1 MKIAV
6 PRFPGSNCD
15 QDALH
20 ALRFMGFEAEYVWH
34 EATDLAGYDGIFL
47 PGGFTYGDYL
57 RVGAMAANSPVMAE
71 VKRLAERGNPV
82 LGVCNGFQVLC
93 ETRLLSGALVQNEKQ
108 KFVCDTLALRTVNR
122 TSRWTQAVSSIIELP
137 IAHGD
142 GRYVCD
148 QDELKRLQDE
158 DRIAF
163 RYEEENPN
171 GSLDD
176 IAGVL
181 NAQGNVLGMMPHPE
195 RAVEP
200 KLGSDEGAALLRA
213 FEAMAAV

>member
-1 MKIAV
+1 
-6 PRFPGSNCD
+6 
-15 QDALH
+15 
-20 ALRFMGFEAEYVWH
+20 MGFEAEYVWH